1 MQVSGKYEPILKLV
15 LYPTLD
21 FSSALF
27 FSERREGDE
36 VEVDSYYI
44 CKVYIIQ
51 FRRSLTFRNQQ

>member
-27 FSERREGDE
+27 FSERREGDK
-36 VEVDSYYI
+36 VEVDSYYV

-51 FRRSLTFRNQQ
+51 FRRSLTF